1 MWGAVSS
8 APLSRVFALQ
18 VLWAHI
24 WGVGFLGESENWS
37 GITGSLLLAG
47 GVVTVSSSK
56 SKAAGPGPD
65 DTTAFVTSVESKAPD
80 FEDTRITLG
89 DGLPSQDEWQDIP
102 SELPDKQEVEL
113 MQDPQKA
120 TRA

>member
-1 MWGAVSS
+1 M
-8 APLSRVFALQ
+8 
-18 VLWAHI
+18 LWAHV

-56 SKAAGPGPD
+56 RKAAGPGPD

-89 DGLPSQDEWQDIP
+89 DGLPSQDEWQDVP
-102 SELPDKQEVEL
+102 SEVPNQQEVEL
-113 MQDPQKA
+113 AEDPQKA
-120 TRA
+120 TVA